1 MFKRIVVA
9 YDGSDPSRSAAQV
22 AFRIADRAKAH
33 VLLVRVIERTDGLP
47 AHPEAF
53 ADLQRQLRERDKEAR
68 DELQAL
74 ERSAPAGL
82 AVESKLVQGKTVGAL
97 LDLLAEEDADLAL
110 AGTHGVGGLKPYLGS
125 VSHQL
130 VEHAP
135 CPVLLLRGEPP
146 PERDLDVLAALD
158 GSEPS
163 LRALAAARTLAVALG
178 ASLRLVHAVDP
189 RPPLGGRHFPTVTKM
204 LREQGQDL
212 LREARKTIDAPPP
225 EEVSEEVLEGAPRT
239 ALLAAC
245 ERHAPA
251 VLVVAT
257 RGVGGFAGMLLGSTA
272 REAINRAQ
280 CPVLVAKD

>member
-9 YDGSDPSRSAAQV
+9 YDGSDPSRNAAQV
-22 AFRIADRAKAH
+22 AFRIADEAKAQ
-33 VLLVRVIERTDGLP
+33 VLLGRAVERTEGLP
-47 AHPEAF
+47 AHPEALP
-53 ADLQRQLRERDKEAR
+53 DLERQLREGEKEALVELR
-68 DELQAL
+68 DL
-74 ERSAPAGL
+74 ERSAPAGV
-82 AVESKLVQGKTVGAL
+82 AVESKLVHGGAVGGL
-97 LDLLAEEDADLAL
+97 LDLLAEQDADLAL

-135 CPVLLLRGEPP
+135 CPVLLLRDEVP
-146 PERDLDVLAALD
+146 PERGLDVLAALD

-163 LRALAAARTLAVALG
+163 LRALGAAQALAVALG

-189 RPPLGGRHFPTVTKM
+189 HPPLGGRHFPTVTEM
-204 LREQGQDL
+204 LREQAHDL

-225 EEVSEEVLEGAPRT
+225 EEVTEEVLEGAPRA

-245 ERHAPA
+245 EQHAPA
-251 VLVVAT
+251 VIAIGT
-257 RGVGGFAGMLLGSTA
+257 RGVGGFTGMLLGSTA

-280 CPVLVAKD
+280 CPVLVAKG